1 MPTIPRPARRRGA
14 LVAAVLI
21 SALSLAA
28 VPAAARPG
36 STSAA
41 SASSVVRAGQR
52 VPNPVVTSP
61 PAAGVLFDPQ
71 SNVDG
76 LGPANYLQEEYF
88 LSGTARAY
96 KPVGTWGSDGLW
108 SAELS
113 GASAAYR
120 TRMIVRRPAD
130 RAAFNG
136 TVVVEWLNVSAGLDT
151 APDWGFAREELL
163 RKGYAWVGVSAQ
175 LNGLTLLKSIQPDR
189 YGTLDHPG
197 DSFSYDIYSQAAQ
210 AVASPVG
217 VKPLG
222 DLKAKRLIADGES
235 QSASRMTTYVNAVQP
250 LTKRFDGFMIHSR
263 FAGAASISQAPEPAV
278 PGVSPARIRT
288 DQSVPVMVFESETD
302 VLGHL
307 AARQPDSRHYRLW
320 EVPGTA
326 HVDKYM
332 LGPVGLAALNCTFP
346 VNDGPQH
353 YVFNAAL
360 RALTKWIRNGSYVP
374 PKAPRIS
381 IDANGA
387 ILRDQH
393 GNALGGIR
401 TPQLD
406 VPVKRLLGSGNSPAF
421 CGLAG
426 TSTPFDAATLAA
438 LYPTRA
444 DYLNAYVHATLD
456 ALKRK
461 FVLGDDVVPMFVE
474 ALESPVVG

>member
-1 MPTIPRPARRRGA
+1 MTTIPRPPRRLGA
-14 LVAAVLI
+14 LVAAALI

-28 VPAAARPG
+28 VPASARPG
-36 STSAA
+36 STSAP
-41 SASSVVRAGQR
+41 SASSVLRAGET
-52 VPNPVVTSP
+52 VPNPILTSP
-61 PAAGVLFDPQ
+61 PATGVLFDPQ

-96 KPVGTWGSDGLW
+96 QPVGTWGSDGKW
-108 SAELS
+108 TAQLS
-113 GASAAYR
+113 GATAPYT

-151 APDWGFAREELL
+151 APDWGYAREELL

-175 LNGLTLLKSIQPDR
+175 INGLTLLKNIQPAR
-189 YGTLDHPG
+189 YGTLSHPG

-235 QSASRMTTYVNAVQP
+235 QSASRMTTYVNAIQP

-263 FAGAASISQAPEPAV
+263 FAGSAPISQAPQPAIA
-278 PGVSPARIRT
+278 GVSPARIRT
-288 DQSVPVMVFESETD
+288 DQKVPVMVFLSETD

-307 AARQPDSRHYRLW
+307 AARQPDSKHYRLW

-332 LGPVGLAALNCTFP
+332 LGPVGLAALNCALP

-360 RALTKWIRNGSYVP
+360 RSLNKWIRNDAYVP
-374 PKAPRIS
+374 PKAPRIW
-381 IDANGA
+381 IDANGT
-387 ILRDQH
+387 IVRDQH
-393 GNALGGIR
+393 GNARGGIR

-406 VPVKRLLGSGNSPAF
+406 VPVKLLLGSGNSPAF

-444 DYLNAYVHATLD
+444 DYLNAYVYATLD
-456 ALKRK
+456 ALNRK
-461 FVLGDDVVPMFVE
+461 FVLRDDLVAIIAE
-474 ALESPVVG
+474 ALEAPVVG